1 MKFLSFLLTLACCLL
16 PLAGCAKSPV
26 GGVTT
31 TAPNRLEVTLTL
43 AQTLDPNFYYGVAF
57 DDNPSD
63 GVGPRAVVGN
73 TATLNGIMDGN
84 WRTLVRY
91 HLNQFEVFYRSTPSD
106 PATERQ
112 ILGTALFFSQPR
124 ATANSLNFVLNLDAQ
139 VSSGNFF
146 FAHTSGATPT
156 LATDSF
162 DINFV
167 ATNTIIIAGRDDR
180 IKPVDAYEAAAT
192 STFFE
197 FQIGSTRRAT
207 ILDPTNDRRLDIDPS
222 FGSVNF
228 GQIDVTQLDLNV
240 TRNR

>member
-1 MKFLSFLLTLACCLL
+1 MKFFSRVLLLACCLL
-16 PLAGCAKSPV
+16 PLAGCAKSPS
-26 GGVTT
+26 GGVTN

-43 AQTLDPNFYYGVAF
+43 DRTIDPNFYYAVAF
-57 DDNPSD
+57 DDNPNDSD
-63 GVGPRAVVGN
+63 GPRAIVGN
-73 TATLNGIMDGN
+73 TATLNGVMAGN

-91 HLNQFEVFYRSTPSD
+91 HLNQFEVFYRSNPAD

-124 ATANSLNFVLNLDAQ
+124 ATTNSLNFVLNLDAQ
-139 VSSGNFF
+139 VSSGNYF
-146 FAHTSGATPT
+146 FAHTTGATPE
-156 LATDSF
+156 LATERL

-180 IKPVDAYEAAAT
+180 IKPVDAYEAAST

-197 FQIGSTRRAT
+197 FQVASTRRAT
-207 ILDPTNDRRLDIDPS
+207 IQDPVGDRRLDIDPS
-222 FGSVNF
+222 FGGVNF

-240 TRNR
+240 IRNR

>member
-1 MKFLSFLLTLACCLL
+1 MKFFSLASGLLLLAT
-16 PLAGCAKSPV
+16 LAGCAKSPA
-26 GGVTT
+26 GGVTN

-43 AQTLDPNFYYGVAF
+43 AQTIDPNFYYAVAF
-57 DDNPSD
+57 DDNPND
-63 GVGPRAVVGN
+63 GDGPRAIVGN
-73 TATLNGIMDGN
+73 TAVLNGVMAGN

-91 HLNQFEVFYRSTPSD
+91 HLNQFEVFYRSNPADPS
-106 PATERQ
+106 TERQ

-124 ATANSLNFVLNLDAQ
+124 ATANSLNFVLDLDAQ
-139 VSSGNFF
+139 VSQGNFF
-146 FAHTSGATPT
+146 FAHTSGATPA
-156 LATDSF
+156 LAVDRF
-162 DINFV
+162 DVNFV

-180 IKPVDAYEAAAT
+180 IKPVDAYEAGST

-207 ILDPTNDRRLDIDPS
+207 IQDPTGDRRLDIDPS

>member
-1 MKFLSFLLTLACCLL
+1 MKFSSLASGLLLLAT
-16 PLAGCAKSPV
+16 LAGCAKSPV
-26 GGVTT
+26 GGPTNM
-31 TAPNRLEVTLTL
+31 APNRLEVTLTIDR
-43 AQTLDPNFYYGVAF
+43 TIDPNFYYAVAF
-57 DDNPSD
+57 DDNPND
-63 GVGPRAVVGN
+63 GSGPRAVVGN
-73 TATLNGIMDGN
+73 TATLNGVMDGN

-91 HLNQFEVFYRSTPSD
+91 HLGQFEVFYRSTPSD

-124 ATANSLNFVLNLDAQ
+124 ATANSLNFVLDLDAQ

-146 FAHTSGATPT
+146 FAHTAGATPE
-156 LATDSF
+156 LATDRF
-162 DINFV
+162 DVNFA

-180 IKPVDAYEAAAT
+180 IKPVDAFEAAAT

-197 FQIGSTRRAT
+197 FQIASTRRAT
-207 ILDPTNDRRLDIDPS
+207 IQDPLGDRRLDIDPS
-222 FGSVNF
+222 FASVNF